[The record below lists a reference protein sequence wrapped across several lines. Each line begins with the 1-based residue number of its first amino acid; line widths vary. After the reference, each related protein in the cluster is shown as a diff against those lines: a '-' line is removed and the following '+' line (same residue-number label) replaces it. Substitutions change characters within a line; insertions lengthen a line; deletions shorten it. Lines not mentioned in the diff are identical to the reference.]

1 VLIRD
6 AIDRD
11 ALNVRAARLL
21 PDFCQRPV
29 PQIRHGKEGLCHL
42 VAALPQRVGYLVL
55 QVAGLMIA
63 AELAQRGLIQLKQ
76 NLAQL
81 LGFRIAGGKT
91 LSVNLTQR
99 ADQGVSVFVADF
111 AILVAMAIV
120 ESLICSCCSPLCPHR
135 HHPPAGIER
144 QLPRA

>member
-1 VLIRD
+1 M
-6 AIDRD
+6 
-11 ALNVRAARLL
+11 
-21 PDFCQRPV
+21 
-29 PQIRHGKEGLCHL
+29 
-42 VAALPQRVGYLVL
+42 QRVGYLVL

-120 ESLICSCCSPLCPHR
+120 ETCLAYVARGRALGVTCYFPVGIDGRDREMLHCSYIGVRLFRSSP
-135 HHPPAGIER
+135 
-144 QLPRA
+144 

>member
-1 VLIRD
+1 
-6 AIDRD
+6 
-11 ALNVRAARLL
+11 
-21 PDFCQRPV
+21 
-29 PQIRHGKEGLCHL
+29 
-42 VAALPQRVGYLVL
+42 
-55 QVAGLMIA
+55 MIA

-120 ESLICSCCSPLCPHR
+120 ETSFAHVALHYARTDIILLQESNGNCRAREITAHAWQALS
-135 HHPPAGIER
+135 R
-144 QLPRA
+144 Q